1 MEKEITFIQN
11 LNGER
16 NEINTKL
23 EWRKKIKLIQNL
35 NGERKEIN
43 TKLE

>member
-1 MEKEITFIQN
+1 MEKEMKLIQN

-23 EWRKKIKLIQNL
+23 EWRKKLHLYK
-35 NGERKEIN
+35 
-43 TKLE
+43 T

>member
-1 MEKEITFIQN
+1 MEKEMKLIQN

-23 EWRKKIKLIQNL
+23 EWRKKGN
-35 NGERKEIN
+35 
-43 TKLE
+43 

>member
-1 MEKEITFIQN
+1 MEKEMKLTQN

-23 EWRKKIKLIQNL
+23 EWRKKL
-35 NGERKEIN
+35 N
-43 TKLE
+43 